1 MRKNKKAGFSLIELI
16 VVIAIL
22 AIAATGA
29 VSAFISLSGW
39 HLKQAADS
47 INNGIK
53 KTRVLAMTR
62 EDSEIS
68 FVLTCRGGKYY
79 MTAGGEDE
87 KEIGSANI
95 TIKYTDTQN
104 NETILGERTTLTLTF
119 VRSSGAFQP
128 IRAEGTDNIYCKEI
142 RLTQGSKTRTV
153 KLVQLTG
160 NTYIEGS

>member
-1 MRKNKKAGFSLIELI
+1 MKNKNAGFSLIELI

-39 HLKQAADS
+39 HLKQASVS

-62 EDSEIS
+62 EDSEIK
-68 FVLTCRGGKYY
+68 FILTCRNGKYY
-79 MTAGGEDE
+79 MTAGGEEE
-87 KEIGSANI
+87 KEIGTTGI
-95 TIKYTDTQN
+95 TISYVDTKN
-104 NETILGERTTLTLTF
+104 VETMLGEEQTLTLTF
-119 VRSSGAFQP
+119 VRSTGAFLP
-128 IRAEGTDNIYCKEI
+128 IRTEGSDNIYCNEI
-142 RLTQGSKTRTV
+142 KLVQGSRSRVV

-160 NTYIEGS
+160 NTYIDS